1 MKTQHEEMIADLG
14 ALQDAVAE
22 PLSSASMAAM
32 NDLLGQIADNL
43 ALARAGAPA
52 WVPR

>member
-1 MKTQHEEMIADLG
+1 MKTQHEEMIADL
-14 ALQDAVAE
+14 ADLQDVVAE

-32 NDLLGQIADNL
+32 SALLEAVEDNL
-43 ALARAGAPA
+43 ALAKGGAPA